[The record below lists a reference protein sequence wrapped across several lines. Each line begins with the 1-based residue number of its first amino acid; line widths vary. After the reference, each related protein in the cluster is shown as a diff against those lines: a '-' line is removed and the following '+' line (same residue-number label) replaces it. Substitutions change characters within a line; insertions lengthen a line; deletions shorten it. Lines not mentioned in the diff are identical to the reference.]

1 MIIINNCEINSFV
14 NIRRI
19 SPVFIHILTKFSG
32 ILTKFLSILLNYV
45 KIVKG
50 SNIDFISKDKR
61 EGCCI
66 DQSEFCG

>member
-1 MIIINNCEINSFV
+1 M

-19 SPVFIHILTKFSG
+19 SPVFIHILTKVLG

-45 KIVKG
+45 KIATG
-50 SNIDFISKDKR
+50 SNIVFISKDR
-61 EGCCI
+61 GEGCCI